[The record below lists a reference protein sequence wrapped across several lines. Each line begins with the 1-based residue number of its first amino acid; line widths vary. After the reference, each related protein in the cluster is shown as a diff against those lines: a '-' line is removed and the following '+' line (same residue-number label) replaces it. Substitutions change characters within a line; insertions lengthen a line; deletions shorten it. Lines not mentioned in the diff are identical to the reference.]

1 MKIMAA
7 TTKGGLDDLVSEV
20 FGRCATFTM
29 VEVEGKDIKGADVV
43 PNQFAGGTG
52 GVGIQVA
59 QMAVKEKVRA
69 VLAGRFGP
77 NATEVLARSG
87 IEMVPM
93 AGVPVRQAVEKFL
106 SGEALAPPGNPAA
119 VPQGAGGGAGPGAGA
134 GIGSGMGGGMGRGM
148 GMGGGGGRGRGGRGG
163 GGMGRCRYP
172 AFGPSPQGQGRY
184 GPSPFP
190 PGSITKEQE
199 RQMLEAEKQ
208 ALEARLEEIR
218 KKMEGGQE

>member
-1 MKIMAA
+1 MKMMAA

-29 VEVEGKDIKGADVV
+29 VDVEGKDIKGANVV

-77 NATEVLARSG
+77 NASEVLAQAG
-87 IEMVPM
+87 IDMVPM
-93 AGVPVRQAVEKFL
+93 AGVPVRQAVEKYL
-106 SGEALAPPGNPAA
+106 SREALAPTGNPTAKL
-119 VPQGAGGGAGPGAGA
+119 PGPGGGAGPGMGA
-134 GIGSGMGGGMGRGM
+134 GMSRGMGRGR
-148 GMGGGGGRGRGGRGG
+148 GMGGGRGRGRGGMGG
-163 GGMGRCRYP
+163 GGMGRCWSP
-172 AFGPSPQGQGRY
+172 AYGVSAQGQGRY
-184 GPSPFP
+184 GPTPVP
-190 PGSITKEQE
+190 LAGITKEQE
-199 RQMLEAEKQ
+199 RQMLEAEKK

-218 KKMEGGQE
+218 KRLEECQN

>member
-1 MKIMAA
+1 MAA

-29 VEVEGKDIKGADVV
+29 VDVEGKEIKGADVV

-77 NATEVLARSG
+77 NATQVLEQAG
-87 IEMVPM
+87 IEMVST
-93 AGVPVRQAVEKFL
+93 AGVPVRQAVEKYL
-106 SGEALAPPGNPAA
+106 SGEALSPAGNPAA
-119 VPQGAGGGAGPGAGA
+119 APPGPGGGAGPGAG
-134 GIGSGMGGGMGRGM
+134 GVMGRGMGRGM
-148 GMGGGGGRGRGGRGG
+148 GMGGGRGRGGKGG
-163 GGMGRCRYP
+163 GGMGRCWYP
-172 AFGPSPQGQGRY
+172 AQGVPPQGPGRY
-184 GPSPFP
+184 GPNPFGP
-190 PGSITKEQE
+190 SGISKEQE
-199 RQMLEAEKQ
+199 RQMLEAEKK

-218 KKMEGGQE
+218 QRMKENEQ

>member
-1 MKIMAA
+1 MKLMAA

-20 FGRCATFTM
+20 FGRCATFTI
-29 VEVEGKDIKGADVV
+29 VDVDGKDIKGANVV

-77 NATEVLARSG
+77 NASEVLTKAG

-93 AGVPVRQAVEKFL
+93 AGVPVRQAVEKYL
-106 SGEALAPPGNPAA
+106 SREALALAGNSAAMPPGP
-119 VPQGAGGGAGPGAGA
+119 GGGAGR
-134 GIGSGMGGGMGRGM
+134 GMRGGMGRGM
-148 GMGGGGGRGRGGRGG
+148 GRSMGMAGGKGRGRGGMGG
-163 GGMGRCRYP
+163 GGMGRCWYP
-172 AFGPSPQGQGRY
+172 AYGLPAQGQGRN
-184 GPSPFP
+184 GPTPVP
-190 PGSITKEQE
+190 PAGITKEQE
-199 RQMLEAEKQ
+199 RQMLEAEKK

-218 KKMEGGQE
+218 NRLEECQN

>member
-1 MKIMAA
+1 MAA

-29 VEVEGKDIKGADVV
+29 VDVEGKDIKGANVV

-77 NATEVLARSG
+77 NASEVLAQAG
-87 IEMVPM
+87 IDMVPM
-93 AGVPVRQAVEKFL
+93 AGVPVRQAVEKYL
-106 SGEALAPPGNPAA
+106 SREALAPTGNPTAKL
-119 VPQGAGGGAGPGAGA
+119 PGPGDGAGPGMGA
-134 GIGSGMGGGMGRGM
+134 GMGRGKGRGM
-148 GMGGGGGRGRGGRGG
+148 GMGGGRGRGRGGMGG
-163 GGMGRCRYP
+163 GGMGRCWSP
-172 AFGPSPQGQGRY
+172 AYGVSAQGQGRY
-184 GPSPFP
+184 GPTPVP
-190 PGSITKEQE
+190 LAGITKEQE
-199 RQMLEAEKQ
+199 RQMLEAEKK

-218 KKMEGGQE
+218 KRLEECQN